1 VSRLEEENRILHTHA
16 LFEPHRIRHFEALF
30 PVTSRT
36 NLLSKTEIDCWRED
50 PTLLSNLFELLPFGQ
65 ALLSDE
71 YNDFIENTLPRIPN
85 GVQDQFLYWHLA
97 PPPTLLNQPIES
109 TLLWNNDI
117 HFWTRHIPPR
127 LDDLTSHILGGEHI
141 QYLEQFR
148 LDYQEIRLT
157 FQEIRLVTYGEEQ
170 HTRPVITEGR
180 KFTYRWNN
188 PVWEITLENPDQTLV
203 NPRIHH
209 LPQDTLDDELN
220 STHIYTALAELNDLT
235 ISNREERLLQED
247 LPPSSGWTS
256 RAPVSDIGWEDD
268 PSRNTES
275 CWCNKEVCMCGYRP
289 DTPPTP
295 PSVVLWSPGLEYLP
309 ARE

>member
-1 VSRLEEENRILHTHA
+1 VSCLEEDNHILCNHA
-16 LFEPHRIRHFEALF
+16 LFEPHRIRHLETLF

-36 NLLSKTEIDCWRED
+36 NLLSKTEVDCWTED

-97 PPPTLLNQPIES
+97 TPPMLFNQPIES

-117 HFWTRHIPPR
+117 YFWTCHIPPR
-127 LDDLTSHILGGEHI
+127 LDDLTSHILSGEHI

-170 HTRPVITEGR
+170 HTRPVITEGHEY
-180 KFTYRWNN
+180 TYRWNN
-188 PVWEITLENPDQTLV
+188 PVWEVTLENPDQNLV

-209 LPQDTLDDELN
+209 LPQDTLDNELN
-220 STHIYTALAELNDLT
+220 TTYVYTALTELNNLT
-235 ISNREERLLQED
+235 LRDREEHLLQDD

-256 RAPVSDIGWEDD
+256 RAPISDIGWEDN

-275 CWCNKEVCMCGYRP
+275 CWCNKEVCTCGY
-289 DTPPTP
+289 
-295 PSVVLWSPGLEYLP
+295 
-309 ARE
+309 

>member
-1 VSRLEEENRILHTHA
+1 VSCLEEDNCILCTHT
-16 LFEPHRIRHFEALF
+16 LFEPHRIRHLETLF

-36 NLLSKTEIDCWRED
+36 NLLSKTEVDFWTED

-71 YNDFIENTLPRIPN
+71 YNNFIENTLPRIPN

-97 PPPTLLNQPIES
+97 TPPTSFNQPIES
-109 TLLWNNDI
+109 TLLWNNNI
-117 HFWTRHIPPR
+117 NFWTCHIPPR
-127 LDDLTSHILGGEHI
+127 LNDLTSRILGGEHI

-157 FQEIRLVTYGEEQ
+157 FQEIRLVTYSEER
-170 HTRPVITEGR
+170 HTCPVITEGR
-180 KFTYRWNN
+180 EFTYRWNN
-188 PVWEITLENPDQTLV
+188 PVWEVTLENPDQNLI

-209 LPQDTLDDELN
+209 LPQDTLDEELN
-220 STHIYTALAELNDLT
+220 STYVYTALTELNDLT
-235 ISNREERLLQED
+235 ISDREERLLQED

-256 RAPVSDIGWEDD
+256 RAPVSEIGWEDES
-268 PSRNTES
+268 SRNTES
-275 CWCNKEVCMCGYRP
+275 CWCNREVCMCGYRP